1 MPFHVHFSLRVL
13 VDLVFIM
20 DFFTELG
27 IASNF
32 ASNIK

>member
-1 MPFHVHFSLRVL
+1 MPFHAYFSLRML

-27 IASNF
+27 IASKLCF
-32 ASNIK
+32 